1 MNASQRNL
9 FTYIY
14 LSKLVHLYLI
24 HVFDQFWNIVN
35 LNKTKQKKKKRGHVK
50 QLLRALD
57 KREYLVINR
66 DNFC

>member
-24 HVFDQFWNIVN
+24 RVFDQFWNIVN
-35 LNKTKQKKKKRGHVK
+35 LNKTKQNKKNEDMSSSKASYQPDQSSR
-50 QLLRALD
+50 
-57 KREYLVINR
+57 
-66 DNFC
+66 